1 MIQAETDVARFFQ
14 LYAEKAREDRRFPHW
29 SRNLLIHFFQPIP
42 MERAACASKILQ
54 PHCLS
59 ESCSLIGSAAS
70 PPFCVS
76 LHETQ
81 LDARYVLAKTTWR
94 FDFARENS
102 GELEQVLADSTFLV
116 DTGEEEFKIVM
127 YMAHQDIMQVL
138 RDRGILRD

>member
-1 MIQAETDVARFFQ
+1 MINHETAVGRFFQ
-14 LYAEKAREDRRFPHW
+14 LYAQKSSQDDIPALVSQFTDPFISADPHGTHCVRVEDFAAALPRRKFLFDRLGCKPAV
-29 SRNLLIHFFQPIP
+29 LT
-42 MERAACASKILQ
+42 
-54 PHCLS
+54 
-59 ESCSLIGSAAS
+59 
-70 PPFCVS
+70 S

-94 FDFARENS
+94 FEFARENS
-102 GELEQVLADSTFLV
+102 RESEEILADSTFLV

>member
-1 MIQAETDVARFFQ
+1 MINHETAVGRFFQ
-14 LYAEKAREDRRFPHW
+14 LYAQKSSQDDIPALVSQFTDPFISADPHGTHCVRVEDFAAALPRRKFLFDRLGCKPAV
-29 SRNLLIHFFQPIP
+29 LT
-42 MERAACASKILQ
+42 
-54 PHCLS
+54 
-59 ESCSLIGSAAS
+59 
-70 PPFCVS
+70 S

-94 FDFARENS
+94 FEFARENS
-102 GELEQVLADSTFLV
+102 RESEEVLADSTFLI

>member
-1 MIQAETDVARFFQ
+1 MINHETAVGRFFQ
-14 LYAEKAREDRRFPHW
+14 LYAQKSSEDDIPALVSQFTDPFISADPHGTHCVRVEDFAAALPRRKFLFDRLGCKPAV
-29 SRNLLIHFFQPIP
+29 LT
-42 MERAACASKILQ
+42 
-54 PHCLS
+54 
-59 ESCSLIGSAAS
+59 
-70 PPFCVS
+70 S

-94 FDFARENS
+94 FEFARENS
-102 GELEQVLADSTFLV
+102 RESEEVLADSTFLV

>member
-1 MIQAETDVARFFQ
+1 MIQAETAVARFFQ
-14 LYAEKAREDRRFPHW
+14 LYAKKTREDNIPALVSQFADPFVSADPHGT
-29 SRNLLIHFFQPIP
+29 RCVRVDDFAAALPKRKLLFDRLGCKP
-42 MERAACASKILQ
+42 AVL
-54 PHCLS
+54 
-59 ESCSLIGSAAS
+59 
-70 PPFCVS
+70 VS

-94 FDFARENS
+94 FDFARETS

-138 RDRGILRD
+138 RDRGILKS

>member
-1 MIQAETDVARFFQ
+1 
-14 LYAEKAREDRRFPHW
+14 
-29 SRNLLIHFFQPIP
+29 
-42 MERAACASKILQ
+42 MEHAACVSKILQ
-54 PHCLS
+54 PHCLN

-70 PPFCVS
+70 PRYLLS

-81 LDARYVLAKTTWR
+81 LDTRYVLAKTTWR

-102 GELEQVLADSTFLV
+102 GELEQVLADSTFLL
-116 DTGEEEFKIVM
+116 DNGEEEFKIVM

>member
-1 MIQAETDVARFFQ
+1 MINNETAVGRFFQ
-14 LYAEKAREDRRFPHW
+14 LYAQKSSQDDIPALVSQFTDPFISADPHGTHCVRVEDFAAALPRRKFLFDRLGCKPAV
-29 SRNLLIHFFQPIP
+29 LT
-42 MERAACASKILQ
+42 
-54 PHCLS
+54 
-59 ESCSLIGSAAS
+59 
-70 PPFCVS
+70 S

-94 FDFARENS
+94 FEFARENS
-102 GELEQVLADSTFLV
+102 RESEEVLADSTFLV